1 MWGRDVT
8 FRNVLHMRGLNL
20 EKNDDKGRSP
30 FPKLSQLEPA
40 ALEYA
45 LQYRDRFMAKCVG
58 GKPVAVLR
66 EFFGEQDEEAL
77 EGVFSGNTL
86 SRKAALSRDITLI

>member
-8 FRNVLHMRGLNL
+8 FRNVLHARGVNL
-20 EKNDDKGRSP
+20 DQNDDGGRSP

-58 GKPVAVLR
+58 GNPVAVLK
-66 EFFGEQDEEAL
+66 EFFEEQDEKAL
-77 EGVFSGNTL
+77 DGIFNGNTL
-86 SRKAALSRDITLI
+86 SRKAMIS